1 MFSPAEINV
10 GAIYEFCLNHVMEL
24 EDPMD
29 AFSLEV
35 LDVGYGRTGRVG

>member
-1 MFSPAEINV
+1 MFSPTETNV

-35 LDVGYGRTGRVG
+35 LDVGYSRTGQVG